1 MNKANSGCC
10 CAGGCAVTVQGL
22 EMIPIKSFMMASI
35 CRFMIFLEMA
45 SALKRRS
52 FTKHLPLPSSSM
64 MIKDLSLAFYEQK

>member
-1 MNKANSGCC
+1 MVNMNKASSGCC

-52 FTKHLPLPSSSM
+52 IYEAFTSP
-64 MIKDLSLAFYEQK
+64 